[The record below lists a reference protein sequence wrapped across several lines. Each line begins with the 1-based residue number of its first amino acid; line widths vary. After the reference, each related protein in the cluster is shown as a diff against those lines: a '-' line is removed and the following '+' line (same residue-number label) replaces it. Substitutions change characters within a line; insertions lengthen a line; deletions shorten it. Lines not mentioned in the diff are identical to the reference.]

1 MKVVE
6 HNESRLV
13 IKDGSPW
20 YNLFPL
26 YNLFS
31 GKWNGVIQVV
41 SGLGV
46 VALYLGWK
54 TGKFPDKFPLVT
66 NFVFL
71 LLASSYI
78 LAWATKPYRNTPI
91 YVFDKSIGELTVHHD
106 ESSKSYALSDIVD
119 VVAVSRRSDDSPRT
133 YWQKIHLV
141 MQSGE
146 KLELHPGHAE
156 PNKQEEMVTLIRQ
169 FLALR

>member
-31 GKWNGVIQVV
+31 GKWNGIIQVV

-46 VALYLGWK
+46 VALYMGWK
-54 TGKFPDKFPLVT
+54 TVKIPDKFTLVP
-66 NFVFL
+66 NFVFFL
-71 LLASSYI
+71 FAASYI
-78 LAWATKPYRNTPI
+78 LARITKPYRNTPI
-91 YVFDKSIGELTVHHD
+91 YVFDKSLEELKIHHD
-106 ESSKSYALSDIVD
+106 ESSKSYALADIVD
-119 VVAVSRRSDDSPRT
+119 VVAVSRSSDDSPRT
-133 YWQKIHLV
+133 YWRKIHLV
-141 MQSGE
+141 LRSGE
-146 KLELHPGHAE
+146 KLKLHPGHAE

-169 FLALR
+169 FLALQ